1 MSDLRRRVLRGL
13 GVDSEDSS
21 PQSSRDASPAPGQK
35 DSAEYKVVPKKRLE
49 KLTGS
54 RKKSSKGRTAWI
66 FVFGGLFGI
75 FVAGFFASS
84 NGSLDNLVE
93 MAGLGDMR
101 LDSLLDVLPAGLIK
115 DVQNLQVRCA
125 RARFYDLRDG

>member
-13 GVDSEDSS
+13 GLDSDDSS

-35 DSAEYKVVPKKRLE
+35 DSAEYKVVPKRRLE
-49 KLTGS
+49 KLIGS
-54 RKKSSKGRTAWI
+54 KKKSSKRWNAWI

-84 NGSLDNLVE
+84 NGGFDGLVE
-93 MAGLGDMR
+93 MAGLGEMR

-115 DVQNLQVRCA
+115 DVQNLHVSSA
-125 RARFYDLRDG
+125 RSFPRPCNG